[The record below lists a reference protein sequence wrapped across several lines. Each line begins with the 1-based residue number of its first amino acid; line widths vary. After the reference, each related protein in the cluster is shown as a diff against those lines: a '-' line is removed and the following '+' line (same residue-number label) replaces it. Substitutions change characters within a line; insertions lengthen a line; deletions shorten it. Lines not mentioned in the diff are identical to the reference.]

1 MNLKLLEL
9 SKYNRKDFIK
19 ILKKNN
25 LDILKNM
32 KEHLDDKYYNTGEDS
47 EFTDEQYDI
56 LKDIIINYDK
66 IEKKKVG
73 AKIREDNNR
82 VKLPYW
88 LGSLD
93 KIKAEDLNKL
103 ENWKKKNN
111 QAEYILENKLDGIS
125 CLLFYDNEKVKLY
138 TRGDGIIGADI
149 SHILEYIKN
158 IPLLKN
164 KISIRGELIIKDKI
178 FKEKYSK
185 DNSNARNMVSGLVN
199 AKSLRDGIED
209 VEFIAYEIILDEEK
223 QLKPLEQLQILK
235 KEGFIVVNNIIIK
248 NDELSIDNLSEILVE
263 HKSKSEYDIDGIII
277 QGNKEYIRNK
287 KDNPKYAV
295 AFKMTITDNLIEAEV
310 EEIEWNISKH
320 KLLKPRIKIKPVNL
334 NGITITYASGFNA
347 KYIVEKSI
355 GKGSIIEIT
364 RSGDVI
370 PFIVSVIKASKEP
383 DMPRVSYKWNENN
396 VDIIV
401 EEDEENIAEIKMISS
416 FFSNMGIKNI
426 SDATVEKIYKSGYDT
441 LVKIFKAKKDD
452 FEKIEG
458 FQKKLSDKIYTNIHN
473 GLKNITKDV
482 LLGSSGIFEGIGKRK
497 LKVLFD
503 NFTDILDIKISD
515 KEMLEK
521 IISIEGFSDKT
532 AEKIIINLNRAKK
545 FLEEVKPYVV
555 YESIKE
561 EYTEKLKDIT
571 VLFSGFRNEELENQ
585 IILNG
590 GKMLTSVSKNLKILI
605 VKDKEGSS
613 SKIEKARKL
622 NIEILFE
629 EEFIETY
636 L

>member
-287 KDNPKYAV
+287 KDNPK
-295 AFKMTITDNLIEAEV
+295 
-310 EEIEWNISKH
+310 
-320 KLLKPRIKIKPVNL
+320 
-334 NGITITYASGFNA
+334 
-347 KYIVEKSI
+347 
-355 GKGSIIEIT
+355 
-364 RSGDVI
+364 
-370 PFIVSVIKASKEP
+370 
-383 DMPRVSYKWNENN
+383 
-396 VDIIV
+396 
-401 EEDEENIAEIKMISS
+401 
-416 FFSNMGIKNI
+416 
-426 SDATVEKIYKSGYDT
+426 
-441 LVKIFKAKKDD
+441 
-452 FEKIEG
+452 
-458 FQKKLSDKIYTNIHN
+458 
-473 GLKNITKDV
+473 
-482 LLGSSGIFEGIGKRK
+482 
-497 LKVLFD
+497 
-503 NFTDILDIKISD
+503 
-515 KEMLEK
+515 
-521 IISIEGFSDKT
+521 
-532 AEKIIINLNRAKK
+532 
-545 FLEEVKPYVV
+545 
-555 YESIKE
+555 
-561 EYTEKLKDIT
+561 
-571 VLFSGFRNEELENQ
+571 
-585 IILNG
+585 
-590 GKMLTSVSKNLKILI
+590 
-605 VKDKEGSS
+605 
-613 SKIEKARKL
+613 
-622 NIEILFE
+622 
-629 EEFIETY
+629 
-636 L
+636 